1 MASLEQRLMRA
12 EAVLEIMQLKA
23 LYGGF
28 ADAKYTD
35 DHQKKPAAER
45 DAIAMKQAEC
55 FTEDGV
61 FDAGSVVVLLANRVY
76 PLVITDIYLDERTGL
91 DVLKAAKD
99 NNPNSAVIVITGQG
113 TIETVVKATSG
124 GAFEYLAKPF
134 DMSKLLDAVRKAAE
148 SLEAK
153 TGKEAPADDI
163 PETEMIGFTAEMV
176 EVYKTISRAAP
187 SDAPV
192 LIQGESGTGKEVVA
206 RLIHQN
212 SKRAHGPFVAV
223 DCGSIAP
230 TLMESE
236 LFGSVR
242 GAFTGAERDRAGLFE
257 SADGGTVFLD
267 EIGEVDSSFQLKLL
281 RFLQE
286 KEVRP
291 LGAAKAR
298 KLDVRVVAATN
309 RNLQAMV
316 DEQEF
321 RQDLWFRLNVVPIRL
336 PALRER
342 RDDIVHL
349 AGHFLKQFNARYD
362 RKVQLAP
369 SGLRVL
375 QENDWPGNVRQMQ
388 HVLERLVILSPIDL
402 LDGAAV
408 GAALSV
414 SEPKERPVQSLADA
428 EEEQIRKVLA
438 ATGGNKTRAA
448 QILSIERK
456 TLYRKLERMNIDT

>member
-1 MASLEQRLMRA
+1 MN
-12 EAVLEIMQLKA
+12 
-23 LYGGF
+23 
-28 ADAKYTD
+28 
-35 DHQKKPAAER
+35 KKPR
-45 DAIAMKQAEC
+45 ILFVDDDDALRTTFSMGLQAEGYAV
-55 FTEDGV
+55 D
-61 FDAGSVVVLLANRVY
+61 SVSSTREALVLLANHVY

-91 DVLKAAKD
+91 DVLKAARD
-99 NNPNSAVIVITGQG
+99 NNPLSAVIVITGQG

-134 DMSKLLDAVRKAAE
+134 DMSRLLDAVRKAAE
-148 SLEAK
+148 SLEIKGAK
-153 TGKEAPADDI
+153 EVPEADI

-212 SKRAHGPFVAV
+212 SKRAHGPFVAI

-291 LGAAKAR
+291 LGAAKTR

-316 DEQEF
+316 DEKEF

-349 AGHFLKQFNARYD
+349 AAHFLKRFNTRYN
-362 RKVQLAP
+362 RKVQIAS

-375 QENDWPGNVRQMQ
+375 QEHDWPGNVRQLQ
-388 HVLERLVILSPIDL
+388 HVLERLVILNSIDT
-402 LDGAAV
+402 LDGPAV
-408 GAALSV
+408 ITALTV

-456 TLYRKLERMNIDT
+456 TLYRKLERMKIDS

>member
-1 MASLEQRLMRA
+1 MNKKLRILFVDDDDALRTTFSMGLEA
-12 EAVLEIMQLKA
+12 EGYAVDSVSSTREA
-23 LYGGF
+23 L
-28 ADAKYTD
+28 
-35 DHQKKPAAER
+35 
-45 DAIAMKQAEC
+45 
-55 FTEDGV
+55 
-61 FDAGSVVVLLANRVY
+61 VLLANRVY

-134 DMSKLLDAVRKAAE
+134 DMTKLLGAVRKAAE
-148 SLEAK
+148 SLETKA
-153 TGKEAPADDI
+153 GKIQPEVEI

-257 SADGGTVFLD
+257 SADGGTAFLD

-309 RNLQAMV
+309 RELQLMV
-316 DEQEF
+316 DEGEF

-349 AGHFLKQFNARYD
+349 AGHFLKRFNARYG

-369 SGLRVL
+369 TGLRVL
-375 QENDWPGNVRQMQ
+375 QENDWPGNVRQLQ
-388 HVLERLVILSPIDL
+388 HVLERLVILSSVDT

-408 GAALSV
+408 GEALSV

-456 TLYRKLERMNIDT
+456 TLYRKLERMKIDT

>member
-1 MASLEQRLMRA
+1 MNQKLRILFVDDDDALRTTFSMGLEA
-12 EAVLEIMQLKA
+12 EGYTVDAVSSTREA
-23 LYGGF
+23 LL
-28 ADAKYTD
+28 
-35 DHQKKPAAER
+35 
-45 DAIAMKQAEC
+45 
-55 FTEDGV
+55 
-61 FDAGSVVVLLANRVY
+61 LLANSVY

-99 NNPNSAVIVITGQG
+99 NNPGTAVIVITGQG

-153 TGKEAPADDI
+153 TGKDAPELDI

-212 SKRAHGPFVAV
+212 SKRSHGPFVAV

-291 LGAAKAR
+291 LGAAKSR

-316 DEQEF
+316 DEEEF

-349 AGHFLKQFNARYD
+349 AGHFLRRFNARYN
-362 RKVQLAP
+362 RKMQLAT

-375 QENDWPGNVRQMQ
+375 QENDWPGNVRQLQ
-388 HVLERLVILSPIDL
+388 HVLERLVILSPIDM

-408 GAALSV
+408 HKALSV
-414 SEPKERPVQSLADA
+414 SEPKDRPVQSLADA

-456 TLYRKLERMNIDT
+456 TLYRKLERMKIDT

>member
-1 MASLEQRLMRA
+1 
-12 EAVLEIMQLKA
+12 
-23 LYGGF
+23 
-28 ADAKYTD
+28 
-35 DHQKKPAAER
+35 
-45 DAIAMKQAEC
+45 
-55 FTEDGV
+55 
-61 FDAGSVVVLLANRVY
+61 
-76 PLVITDIYLDERTGL
+76 
-91 DVLKAAKD
+91 
-99 NNPNSAVIVITGQG
+99 
-113 TIETVVKATSG
+113 
-124 GAFEYLAKPF
+124 
-134 DMSKLLDAVRKAAE
+134 
-148 SLEAK
+148 
-153 TGKEAPADDI
+153 
-163 PETEMIGFTAEMV
+163 MV

-349 AGHFLKQFNARYD
+349 AGHFLRQFNARYD

>member
-1 MASLEQRLMRA
+1 MN
-12 EAVLEIMQLKA
+12 
-23 LYGGF
+23 
-28 ADAKYTD
+28 
-35 DHQKKPAAER
+35 KKPRILFVDDDDALRTTFSMGLEAAGYPV
-45 DAIAMKQAEC
+45 D
-55 FTEDGV
+55 
-61 FDAGSVVVLLANRVY
+61 SVSSTREALVLLANRVY

-99 NNPNSAVIVITGQG
+99 NNPKSAVIVITGQG

-134 DMSKLLDAVRKAAE
+134 DMSKLLDAVGKAAE
-148 SLEAK
+148 SLEEK
-153 TGKEAPADDI
+153 GGKEAVATDI

-212 SKRAHGPFVAV
+212 SQRVHGPFVAV

-316 DEQEF
+316 DEGEF

-342 RDDIVHL
+342 REDIPHL
-349 AGHFLKQFNARYD
+349 AAHFLKRFNERYN

-375 QENDWPGNVRQMQ
+375 QENDWPGNVRQLQ
-388 HVLERLVILSPIDL
+388 HVLERLVILSPIDM

-456 TLYRKLERMNIDT
+456 TLYRKLERMKID

>member
-1 MASLEQRLMRA
+1 MNKKLRILFVDDDDALRTTFTMGLEA
-12 EAVLEIMQLKA
+12 EGYAVDSVSSTREA
-23 LYGGF
+23 L
-28 ADAKYTD
+28 
-35 DHQKKPAAER
+35 
-45 DAIAMKQAEC
+45 
-55 FTEDGV
+55 
-61 FDAGSVVVLLANRVY
+61 VLLANRVY

-99 NNPNSAVIVITGQG
+99 NNPDTVVILITGQG

-134 DMSKLLDAVRKAAE
+134 DMTKLLDATRQALE
-148 SLEAK
+148 SLETKA
-153 TGKEAPADDI
+153 GKHAPEVKI
-163 PETEMIGFTAEMV
+163 PETEMIGFTTEMV

-212 SKRAHGPFVAV
+212 SKRADGPFVAV

-242 GAFTGAERDRAGLFE
+242 GAFTGAERDRVGLFE

-291 LGAAKAR
+291 LGAAKPR

-309 RNLQAMV
+309 RVLQPMV
-316 DEQEF
+316 DSGEF

-349 AGHFLKQFNARYD
+349 AGHFLKLFNSRYN
-362 RKVQLAP
+362 RRVQLAP

-375 QENDWPGNVRQMQ
+375 QENDWPGNVRQLQ
-388 HVLERLVILSPIDL
+388 HLLERMVILSSIDT
-402 LDGAAV
+402 LDAAAV
-408 GAALSV
+408 GEALSV

-456 TLYRKLERMNIDT
+456 TLYRKLERMKIDP

>member
-1 MASLEQRLMRA
+1 VDDDDALRTTFSMGLEAAGYSVDSVSSTR
-12 EAVLEIMQLKA
+12 EAL
-23 LYGGF
+23 
-28 ADAKYTD
+28 
-35 DHQKKPAAER
+35 
-45 DAIAMKQAEC
+45 
-55 FTEDGV
+55 
-61 FDAGSVVVLLANRVY
+61 VLLANRVY
-76 PLVITDIYLDERTGL
+76 PLVITDFYLDERTGL

-349 AGHFLKQFNARYD
+349 AGHFLRQFNARYD

-408 GAALSV
+408 GAALTV
-414 SEPKERPVQSLADA
+414 SEPKERPVQALADA